1 MVERAGS
8 PLKQCLQM
16 AWPSEHCKMSVII
29 NSWHILHAKSSRS
42 ISMLAVN
49 LACGTGDLDISRAE
63 RFGLTFG
70 FAGPLLAANGAN
82 FAMSVNPKF
91 VRKLERS

>member
-1 MVERAGS
+1 
-8 PLKQCLQM
+8 
-16 AWPSEHCKMSVII
+16 
-29 NSWHILHAKSSRS
+29 
-42 ISMLAVN
+42 MLAVN